1 MGCESATAA
10 RRSASEWAVG
20 AKSVSAIIE
29 RWIAKT
35 DAELAVADYGIR
47 LDADEQRRRWLILSL
62 LSDEGLD
69 LAAYRAKF
77 HADAL
82 ASFPELVELA
92 PRGFATQT
100 ADRIALTADGFAHA
114 DAIGPWLASEIVRT
128 RMAEFALS

>member
-1 MGCESATAA
+1 MRMFRAADAPDADGPVYCCQDDGMIGLGCGA
-10 RRSASEWAVG
+10 RSYTRALHYSSEWAVG

-69 LAAYRAKF
+69 LAAYRATF
-77 HADAL
+77 HADA
-82 ASFPELVELA
+82 
-92 PRGFATQT
+92 
-100 ADRIALTADGFAHA
+100 
-114 DAIGPWLASEIVRT
+114 
-128 RMAEFALS
+128 